1 MGCRDVVERW
11 RAAGHEVLVLTSTV
25 RLPAVTGPAES
36 EDTNQVRRQLRLYWD
51 DHVILS
57 PPLATRLRMERHNR
71 HCLDAAVADFAPDVA
86 SAWAM
91 GAMSMGLLSR
101 LGDLGVPVVCVL
113 ADEWPV
119 YGPHVDA
126 WLRPLAARP
135 ALGRLV
141 GAATGLATALPPLD
155 ALGPTCFASEAMRTK
170 LRELSP
176 WSFSNSAVVPWGIDA
191 SVFQLPAAGRAR
203 PWRWRV
209 LHAGRVDERKGI
221 ATVIEALA
229 LCPPEATLEVLGRGD
244 AAHLA
249 ALRTL
254 ASDLG
259 VTDRVKF
266 GECDRDELALRYGN
280 ADAAVF
286 APLWDEPFGLVP
298 IEAMACGTPV
308 VGSPTGGA
316 AEFMADGTNCLAF
329 APGDSRG
336 LAAALVRLSQDPALR
351 ARVVRG
357 GLETASRYTVDRMAH
372 ELEDWHQAAAARHL
386 V

>member
-1 MGCRDVVERW
+1 
-11 RAAGHEVLVLTSTV
+11 
-25 RLPAVTGPAES
+25 
-36 EDTNQVRRQLRLYWD
+36 
-51 DHVILS
+51 
-57 PPLATRLRMERHNR
+57 
-71 HCLDAAVADFAPDVA
+71 
-86 SAWAM
+86 
-91 GAMSMGLLSR
+91 
-101 LGDLGVPVVCVL
+101 
-113 ADEWPV
+113 
-119 YGPHVDA
+119 
-126 WLRPLAARP
+126 
-135 ALGRLV
+135 
-141 GAATGLATALPPLD
+141 
-155 ALGPTCFASEAMRTK
+155 
-170 LRELSP
+170 
-176 WSFSNSAVVPWGIDA
+176 VVPWGIDA
-191 SVFQLPAAGRAR
+191 SVFQVPAAGRAR
-203 PWRWRV
+203 PWRWQL

-229 LCPPEATLEVLGRGD
+229 LCPPDATLEVLGRGD
-244 AAHLA
+244 AEHLA

-329 APGDSRG
+329 APGDSHG
-336 LAAALVRLSQDPALR
+336 LADALVRLSQDPALR

-357 GLETASRYTVDRMAH
+357 GLETASHYTVDRMAH
-372 ELEDWHQAAAARHL
+372 DLEDWHQAAAARRPI
-386 V
+386 